1 MKSVGQ
7 ALENQ
12 GRVPRNTND
21 ELIQMILADAQVA
34 EFIKTHQLSQ
44 REINISMSKF
54 NQFLIERQ
62 KFKNK
67 DRQYIAKVYEHI

>member
-12 GRVPRNTND
+12 GRVHRNTND
-21 ELIQMILADAQVA
+21 ELIQMILSDAQVA

-54 NQFLIERQ
+54 NQF
-62 KFKNK
+62 
-67 DRQYIAKVYEHI
+67 